1 MISEYLQ
8 AAMNR
13 ARYEMIEDEEPFYGE
28 IPECRGVWATGKSLE
43 ECRRELLS
51 ALESWLLFSLD
62 KGIPTPL
69 LDGLTLS
76 APDVGEAEATNS

>member
-51 ALESWLLFSLD
+51 ALESWLLFRLH
-62 KGIPTPL
+62 KGLPTPL
-69 LDGLTLS
+69 LDGLTLT
-76 APDVGEAEATNS
+76 APEAEAVHG